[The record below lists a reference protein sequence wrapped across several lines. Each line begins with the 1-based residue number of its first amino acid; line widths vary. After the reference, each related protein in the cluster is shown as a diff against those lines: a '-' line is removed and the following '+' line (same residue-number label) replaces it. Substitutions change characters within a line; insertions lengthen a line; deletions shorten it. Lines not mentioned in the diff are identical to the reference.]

1 MPVALRWLG
10 IVMLGMAAGAAA
22 ALGLG
27 RALTPDAPDV
37 AALVTTLR
45 GVNGLVLALVAGT
58 PVLAAVVAALVA
70 ATGGATG
77 EGGEAARARPAPA
90 ASAAVAG
97 EEALTLLALLQQE
110 GRFVDFVEEDLASYA
125 DAQIGAAVRSIH
137 EGCRSVLRERLQI
150 SPVLEGE
157 EGATVTVEAGF
168 DPAAIRLTGNVRGQP
183 PYQGVLRHAGWRS
196 TVPRLP
202 ERAVAGD
209 ASILAPAEVEVL

>member
-37 AALVTTLR
+37 AALVATLR

-58 PVLAAVVAALVA
+58 PVLATVVAALVA
-70 ATGGATG
+70 ATGGAADG
-77 EGGEAARARPAPA
+77 CGAAVTTTAAPA
-90 ASAAVAG
+90 AAAAG

-137 EGCRSVLRERLQI
+137 EGCRSVLRERLEI

-157 EGATVTVEAGF
+157 EGSTVTVEAGF

-183 PYQGVLRHAGWRS
+183 PYQGVLRHAGWRA

-202 ERAVAGD
+202 ERAAAGD
-209 ASILAPAEVEVL
+209 ASILAPAEVEVS

>member
-37 AALVTTLR
+37 AALVATLQ

-58 PVLAAVVAALVA
+58 PVLATVVAALVA
-70 ATGGATG
+70 ATGGAADG
-77 EGGEAARARPAPA
+77 CGAAVTTTAAPA
-90 ASAAVAG
+90 AAAAG

-137 EGCRSVLRERLQI
+137 EGCRSVLRERLEI

-157 EGATVTVEAGF
+157 EGVMVTVEAGF

-183 PYQGVLRHAGWRS
+183 PYQGVLRHAGWRA

-202 ERAVAGD
+202 ERAATGD
-209 ASILAPAEVEVL
+209 ASILAPAEVEVS